1 MSREKNLYQKMVDKI
16 IWLDSYYVHSKYC
29 KGILKKIPLSIDDKV
44 IDIGCGSSWLSR
56 EI

>member
-44 IDIGCGSSWLSR
+44 IDIGCGSGWLSR